1 MEFINHAPTDADFTL
16 MRQRLLTQLPKR
28 RKMVWRR
35 RAFFAGGSLALA
47 AALAAATFIFISD
60 QERNRTATCYADDSL
75 SSESIPVN
83 VVTDEEDPDR
93 VQLALD
99 SCTAAWER
107 DLVREGSSD
116 PNVDPTHPVPPL
128 TVCVSPMDTLW
139 VFPTEES
146 AVCERLGAHRP
157 E

>member
-1 MEFINHAPTDADFTL
+1 MEFIDHAPTDADFTL
-16 MRQRLLTQLPKR
+16 MRQRLLAQLPGR
-28 RKMVWRR
+28 RKTAWRR
-35 RAFFAGGSLALA
+35 RALFAGGGLALTA
-47 AALAAATFIFISD
+47 VLAAATFIFLSD
-60 QERNRTATCYADDSL
+60 QERNRTATCYAEDSL

-83 VVTDEEDPDR
+83 VITDEENPDR
-93 VQLALD
+93 VQLALE

-116 PNVDPTHPVPPL
+116 PNNEPIHPVPPL
-128 TVCVSPMDTLW
+128 TVCVSTMDTLW

-146 AVCERLGAHRP
+146 AVCERLGAHPP